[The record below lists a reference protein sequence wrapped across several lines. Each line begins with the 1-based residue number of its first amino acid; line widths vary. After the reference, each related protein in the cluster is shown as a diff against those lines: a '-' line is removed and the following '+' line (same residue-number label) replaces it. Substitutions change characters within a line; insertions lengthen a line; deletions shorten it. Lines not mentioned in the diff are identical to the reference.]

1 MATTLPP
8 GQRERPDFPRFGLT
22 PFATRFPS
30 QTERIELHVGFPD
43 SGGAAPGPTPGSTPN
58 PAALASAPP
67 TDVGTQL
74 AQIPRVEQTSDFHCV
89 TTWTR
94 RGLRWGGVRFADFY
108 KQIVVP
114 LCRPG
119 PTSGQAATDPAAA
132 RFVVLRAQ
140 DGART
145 SLPLEDL
152 LSPDV
157 LLADHLD
164 GQPLPIEHGA
174 PLRLIAPAHY
184 GYKSV
189 KHLHRIEFWRSDE
202 HLIHPSLPYGLRF
215 MVHPRARVALEERGQ
230 WVPGWL
236 LRHLYRPLIGMTVAR
251 FERGMRERELQ
262 SRNEK

>member
-1 MATTLPP
+1 MTTPLPP

-30 QTERIELHVGFPD
+30 QTDRIDLHVGFLD
-43 SGGAAPGPTPGSTPN
+43 SSDAATPSTASSTNVGPQ
-58 PAALASAPP
+58 L
-67 TDVGTQL
+67 TQL
-74 AQIPRVEQTSDFHCV
+74 PRVEQTSDFHCV

-108 KQIVVP
+108 QQIVVP
-114 LCRPG
+114 LCP
-119 PTSGQAATDPAAA
+119 PNPASGQAATDPAAA

-202 HLIHPSLPYGLRF
+202 HYRPYGLRF
-215 MVHPRARVALEERGQ
+215 MVHPRARVAFEERGQ

-251 FERGMRERELQ
+251 FERGMREREL
-262 SRNEK
+262 

>member
-1 MATTLPP
+1 MNTPLPP
-8 GQRERPDFPRFGLT
+8 GQRERPDFPRFGLL

-30 QTERIELHVGFPD
+30 QTDRIDLHVSFPD
-43 SGGAAPGPTPGSTPN
+43 SGTAP
-58 PAALASAPP
+58 ASAPP
-67 TDVGTQL
+67 ANVGTDVGNPL
-74 AQIPRVEQTSDFHCV
+74 AQLPRVEQTSDFHCV

-108 KQIVVP
+108 EQIVAP
-114 LCRPG
+114 LCP
-119 PTSGQAATDPAAA
+119 ADPAAA

-152 LSPDV
+152 LSPGV

-164 GQPLPIEHGA
+164 GQPLPMEHGA

-189 KHLHRIEFWRSDE
+189 KHLNRIEFWRSDE
-202 HLIHPSLPYGLRF
+202 HYRPYGLRF

-251 FERGMRERELQ
+251 FEHGMRERRETLDPG
-262 SRNEK
+262 EK

>member
-1 MATTLPP
+1 MGSPLPP
-8 GQRERPDFPRFGLT
+8 GQRETPDFPRFGLL

-30 QTERIELHVGFPD
+30 QTDCIDLHVSFPD
-43 SGGAAPGPTPGSTPN
+43 GGNATTARTPATASSTN
-58 PAALASAPP
+58 
-67 TDVGTQL
+67 VGTQL
-74 AQIPRVEQTSDFHCV
+74 TQLPRVTQTSDFHCV

-94 RGLRWGGVRFADFY
+94 RALNWSGVRFADFY
-108 KQIVVP
+108 EQIIVP
-114 LCRPG
+114 LCP
-119 PTSGQAATDPAAA
+119 PDPNSGQPSRDA

-164 GQPLPIEHGA
+164 GQPLPMEHGA
-174 PLRLIAPAHY
+174 PLRLITPAHY

-189 KHLHRIEFWRSDE
+189 KHLHRIEFWRSSE
-202 HLIHPSLPYGLRF
+202 HYRPFGLRF
-215 MVHPRARVALEERGQ
+215 MVHPRARVAFEERGQ

-236 LRHLYRPLIGMTVAR
+236 LRYLYRPLIGMTVAR
-251 FERGMRERELQ
+251 FERGMRERREAQGLR
-262 SRNEK
+262 SS

>member
-1 MATTLPP
+1 MPNPLPP
-8 GQRERPDFPRFGLT
+8 GQRETPDFPRFGLT
-22 PFATRFPS
+22 PFATRFPA
-30 QTERIELHVGFPD
+30 QTESIHLYI
-43 SGGAAPGPTPGSTPN
+43 SGDVANAP
-58 PAALASAPP
+58 
-67 TDVGTQL
+67 DVGTQL
-74 AQIPRVEQTSDFHCV
+74 AQLPRVTQTSDFHCV

-94 RGLRWGGVRFADFY
+94 RGLRWSGVRFADFY
-108 KQIVVP
+108 EQIVVP
-114 LCRPG
+114 LCP
-119 PTSGQAATDPAAA
+119 PDPASGQPARDA

-164 GQPLPIEHGA
+164 GQPLPMEHGA

-189 KHLHRIEFWRSDE
+189 KHLHRIEFWRSSQ
-202 HLIHPSLPYGLRF
+202 HYRPFGLRF
-215 MVHPRARVALEERGQ
+215 MVHPRARVAFEERGQ

-236 LRHLYRPLIGMTVAR
+236 LRTLYRPLIGKTVAR
-251 FERGMRERELQ
+251 FEQGMRERREAPGR
-262 SRNEK
+262 SET